1 MTGKLV
7 IETAFL
13 PAWAEFRSP
22 LVSPFFVDSKS
33 RSGRQS
39 SLLPSTLLTGS
50 VFHTPFPRREGT
62 RAHFGAMPSGKEIL
76 TPETCHR
83 RAGHK
88 EFRPGKCPSNCWG
101 QAHRCWECAG
111 VDEALV
117 RLPFLPEQL
126 F

>member
-13 PAWAEFRSP
+13 PAWAEFGSS

-50 VFHTPFPRREGT
+50 VFHNRSQGG
-62 RAHFGAMPSGKEIL
+62 RAQEHSGAMPSGKEIL

-101 QAHRCWECAG
+101 QVHRGWECAG
-111 VDEALV
+111 ADEALV
-117 RLPFLPEQL
+117 RLPSLPEQL